1 MARKA
6 RKISNTKVY
15 HIMLRGINKQDIFL
29 EEQDRYKF
37 LKDLKDVKDKYNFE
51 LFAYCLMPNHVHLL
65 IKDCNNSI
73 SNSMHSIGIRYS
85 TYMNKKYER
94 VGHLFQN
101 RYLSKPV
108 ENKEYLLNLIRYIHQ
123 NPMKAGINTIDA
135 YKWSSYR
142 EYIYHEKLIDSV
154 PILKLFAND
163 KWTALK
169 SFIKYN
175 HESIKI
181 TKEKEQEFEFV
192 FRLKISDEELIKL
205 IKEKLKIDN
214 IYLIQQY
221 QKEKRDKYIGEILQ
235 ISGVNMRQ
243 VARVLGISERTIYR
257 VNKLQK

>member
-6 RKISNTKVY
+6 RKISDTKVY

-29 EEQDRYKF
+29 EEQDKYKF
-37 LKDLKDVKDKYNFE
+37 LKDLKDVKDKYNLE

-65 IKDCNNSI
+65 IKDCDDLI
-73 SNSMHSIGIRYS
+73 SDAMQSIGIRYS

-108 ENKEYLLNLIRYIHQ
+108 ENKEYLLNLIKYIHQ
-123 NPMKAGINTIDA
+123 NPVKAGISTVDG

-142 EYIYHEKLIDSV
+142 EYIYHEKIIDSI
-154 PILKLFAND
+154 PILNLFAND

-169 SFIKYN
+169 NFIKYN
-175 HESIKI
+175 RENIDIS
-181 TKEKEQEFEFV
+181 KEKEQEFEFV
-192 FRLKISDEELIKL
+192 FRLKVSDDKIVKL

-214 IYLIQQY
+214 IYVIQQY
-221 QKEKRDKYIGEILQ
+221 QKEKRDKYIEKILQ
-235 ISGVNMRQ
+235 ISGVNIRQ

-257 VNKLQK
+257 VNKLKK